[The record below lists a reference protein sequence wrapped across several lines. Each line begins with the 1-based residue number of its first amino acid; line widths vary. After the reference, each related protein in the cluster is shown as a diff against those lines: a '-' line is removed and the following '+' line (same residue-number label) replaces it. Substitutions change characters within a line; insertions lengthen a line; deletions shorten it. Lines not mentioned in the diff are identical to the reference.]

1 MVLPKLIQLRNSLT
15 QMMNNN
21 LAFCE
26 PLVEAILNGLLTRFG
41 HLLDLQMPDAKYCTA
56 AAISNPRYKLRWVP
70 PASRESV
77 RSMFLQCVQ
86 SFCDTSVPQE
96 ASAQCSEGDDDY
108 GFNEDAAD
116 VVSANS
122 TKTQVS
128 AYMYLAD
135 AERSLS
141 MLHRYPVVK
150 ATFIYY
156 NTTTPSSAPV
166 ERLLAWAAR

>member
-1 MVLPKLIQLRNSLT
+1 MILIWNWDSQIKSQIRPLHRVTLLILLLCILIMASNWYFPINHLYLPSSITVQVLLWIK
-15 QMMNNN
+15 
-21 LAFCE
+21 
-26 PLVEAILNGLLTRFG
+26 G
-41 HLLDLQMPDAKYCTA
+41 
-56 AAISNPRYKLRWVP
+56 
-70 PASRESV
+70 
-77 RSMFLQCVQ
+77 
-86 SFCDTSVPQE
+86 
-96 ASAQCSEGDDDY
+96 DDY

-128 AYMYLAD
+128 AYLAD

-156 NTTTPSSAPV
+156 NTTIPSSAPV
-166 ERLLAWAAR
+166 ERLFSLGGQIETARRNRLSDSSFEKLLLLKANTREYQTMA